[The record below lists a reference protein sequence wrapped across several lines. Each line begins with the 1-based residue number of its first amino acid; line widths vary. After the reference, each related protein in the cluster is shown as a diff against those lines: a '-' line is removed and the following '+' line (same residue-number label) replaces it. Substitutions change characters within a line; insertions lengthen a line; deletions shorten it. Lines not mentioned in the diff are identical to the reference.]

1 MRRLT
6 YAVLAASLLAAA
18 GASLADVEY
27 TPSYPL
33 LLVSDPP
40 DEPQRVGRGLA
51 QDPTGNVVAVWQVDG
66 TRNGGSHSEV
76 FARRI
81 GADGVPLTAPW
92 RVSDENSALA
102 MYPAIGSD
110 AAGNFVVAWEE
121 INGSDTA
128 ILARRYDISGN
139 PLGDAVR
146 INPVDAP
153 AGGGP
158 WLAVN
163 GAGDYLVV
171 WGRNDAPQY
180 TVVGRLFNA
189 LGQAQGDEIPLP
201 QFSGEGARVAG
212 LALTPDRH
220 IIAGNLEYDGDGL
233 GNFQLQCLD
242 AQGVPL
248 GNPVVTGPHTATR
261 IPDSNGGDL
270 ALTADGNILM
280 AWPET
285 RIDTAQ
291 DTLVLKSYAPDC
303 ATENWS
309 RQVLAVDHTQQ
320 VVYDAHLA
328 VDASDS
334 GVAVSWKLDKGDYH
348 NEVAVRRYD
357 NAGNPLGASV
367 TIDGDYSLIDTPWIA
382 LRPGGFTAVWSRYA
396 YDTPELAA
404 QYDNVYARGYA
415 ESTVTPLQPP
425 AASAFPAAVDFGR
438 QAINTVSAAQ
448 TISVTNTGG
457 QPLHIG
463 TPSIAGDNRNDFTVL
478 ANGCTAPVAPNAVCN
493 IKVAFKPVLA
503 GARDTTLQIPSDG
516 STQIVALAG
525 TGSGACL
532 HLAIGPFGGLVC
544 VNLGLVR

>member
-1 MRRLT
+1 MRRIP
-6 YAVLAASLLAAA
+6 YAVLAGSLLIAA
-18 GASLADVEY
+18 GAALADVGY
-27 TPSYPL
+27 TPSSPL
-33 LLVSDPP
+33 LLVSDPA
-40 DEPQRVGRGLA
+40 DDPQRIGHGLA

-66 TRNGGSHSEV
+66 TRNGGSHDEV

-81 GADGVPLTAPW
+81 GADGVPLTAPF
-92 RVSDENSALA
+92 RVSDENSYLGL
-102 MYPAIGSD
+102 YPAIDGD
-110 AAGNFVVAWEE
+110 AVGNFVVAWEE

-128 ILARRYDISGN
+128 ILARRYDASGN
-139 PLGDAVR
+139 AVEDAVR
-146 INPVDAP
+146 VNPADVP

-171 WGRNDAPQY
+171 WARNDAPQY
-180 TVVGRLFNA
+180 TAVGRLFNA
-189 LGQAQGDEIPLP
+189 QGQAQGGEIPLP

-212 LALTPDRH
+212 IALTPDRR
-220 IIAGNLEYDGDGL
+220 IVAGSIDYDSNGY
-233 GNFQLQCLD
+233 GNFRLQCLD
-242 AQGVPL
+242 SQGVAL
-248 GNPVVTGPHTATR
+248 GSTVAAGPHTATR
-261 IPDSNGGDL
+261 LPDWNGGDL
-270 ALTADGNILM
+270 ALAANGNILM
-280 AWPET
+280 AWPEM
-285 RIDTAQ
+285 RLDTGLSA
-291 DTLVLKSYAPDC
+291 LVIKSYAPDC

-309 RQVLAVDHTQQ
+309 RDVLAVSQQ
-320 VVYDAHLA
+320 RIYDAHLA
-328 VDASDS
+328 AQPQNSDL
-334 GVAVSWKLDKGDYH
+334 AVSWRLDKGDYH
-348 NEVAVRRYD
+348 NEVATRRYD
-357 NAGNPLGASV
+357 AAGNPLGAPV